1 MADNVDVVIVGGAV
15 VGSAIAYFLKRDGFK
30 GRIAVVEKDST
41 YQWCATGRSLASLRQ
56 QFSVAENI
64 RLSQFGVGF
73 VKGVKQEFGPDADV
87 GFREFGYLMMAT
99 AEGRAILEQN
109 VALQSSLGADTE
121 LLEPAAIS
129 RRFPWLKTD
138 GVAAAGW
145 GRSGEGCVD
154 PHALMN
160 LFRSGARARGT
171 DYRADEVV
179 GVERSDERV
188 VGVTLKSGG
197 RLGCGALVDAAG
209 WHSAKVAAMACLE
222 LPVRPR
228 KRQIFVFDC
237 PTPLPGCG
245 LMIDPTGVFFRP
257 EGRLY
262 VAGVSPAPENDPDS
276 ESFDLDHA
284 EFERD
289 VWPALA
295 ARVPALET
303 LKVVNAWACHYDYN
317 TLDQNAILGPHPQV
331 QNFYFASGFSGHGL
345 QQSPAVGR
353 AIAELLIHG
362 HYTSIDLARFGYAR
376 VAANAPLP
384 ELNVI

>member
-1 MADNVDVVIVGGAV
+1 MSSTADVVIVGGAA
-15 VGSAIAYFLKRDGFK
+15 VGSAVAYFLGRGGYK
-30 GRIAVVEKDST
+30 GRVTVVEKDPT

-56 QFSVAENI
+56 QFSTEENI
-64 RLSQFGVGF
+64 RLSRFGIEL
-73 VKGVKQEFGPDADV
+73 VKGIKAEFGAEADV
-87 GFREFGYLMMAT
+87 GFREFGYLMMASPD
-99 AEGRAILEQN
+99 GRATLERN
-109 VALQSSLGADTE
+109 IRLQLSLGADTE
-121 LLEPAAIS
+121 LLEPAEIA
-129 RRFPWLKTD
+129 RRFPWLCVD

-145 GRSGEGCVD
+145 GRTGEGCVD

-160 LFRSGARARGT
+160 LFKSSARGAT
-171 DYRADEVV
+171 YLADEVV
-179 GVERSDERV
+179 GVSHAAGRV
-188 VGVTLKSGG
+188 TGVRLKSGG
-197 RLGCGALVDAAG
+197 TFACGALVNAAG
-209 WHSAKVAAMACLE
+209 WHSAKIAAMAGLE

-228 KRQIFVFDC
+228 KRQIFVIDC

-257 EGRLY
+257 EGRYY
-262 VAGVSPAPENDPDS
+262 VAGVSPRPENDPDT
-276 ESFDLDHA
+276 ESFDIDHD

-289 VWPALA
+289 VWPVLA
-295 ARVPALET
+295 TRAPALET

-317 TLDQNAILGPHPQV
+317 TLDQNAILGPHPRLS
-331 QNFYFASGFSGHGL
+331 NFYFASGFSGHGL

-362 HYTSIDLARFGYAR
+362 RYTTIELSRFGYAR